1 MTLNLKK
8 RIYTSTA
15 LLMLMFISFINNYV
29 LGYVLIISG
38 VFSILEFD
46 NISKSIFKKN
56 KIKKYTSNLLF
67 IVYIFFIFTFILI
80 FSHSLYLKTLI
91 FAILTTCIMSD
102 IGGFVFG
109 KILKGPKLTKI
120 SPKKTFSGAIGSIIF
135 SSLFIS
141 LLIYYFT
148 KNFEFKTLFVGV
160 LISITCQIGDLFF
173 SFLKRKS
180 FLIDTGNI
188 LPGHGG
194 VLDRIDGI
202 LLGLPVGLLIILNIY

>member
-120 SPKKTFSGAIGSIIF
+120 SPKKTFSGALGSIIF
-135 SSLFIS
+135 SNIFFSCLIFIFINKFFYVY
-141 LLIYYFT
+141 LIIAT
-148 KNFEFKTLFVGV
+148 IT
-160 LISITCQIGDLFF
+160 SICCQIGDLFF
-173 SFLKRKS
+173 SYLKRKAK
-180 FLIDTGNI
+180 IKDTGNF

-202 LLGLPVGLLIILNIY
+202 LLGVPLGLISLILFF